1 MRDKAYVEM
10 MSSSDALIWNIERD
24 PLLRS
29 TVSSVW
35 ILDAPPTHA
44 RMRQTVER
52 MVAELPRLRQRVEP
66 GRPRPRWVAA
76 ERFDIADHYCY
87 FDLGGAADRGDVLA
101 IAEEWVGQE
110 FDRDRP
116 LWQLGIFAGLT
127 GGRGA
132 LVLKVHHSIAD
143 GIQLMNMLTALADL
157 EPNPAPR
164 PVPGDVVAFERRA
177 RGVSLR
183 AVQAIGRRGVRR
195 AAAIARTP
203 VQSARSAVS
212 IAKLV
217 LPTMTPLSSLMATR
231 SNELR
236 LDVRTIG
243 LARLRAAGREV
254 GGSLNDA
261 FVALVLDAVH
271 RYHVAH
277 GAACDEIRVHMPI
290 NVRQLTNE
298 RRGGNQFV
306 PARTV
311 MRLGGSSVQQR
322 LRRVSVHLAELRS
335 EPALPH
341 LNTISAA
348 IQRLGVAISR
358 RIIGGM
364 LKGVDVLAS
373 NVPGPPC
380 PVYLAGVQVDEFYAF
395 GPPCGAALNVT
406 LFTYDGVVHLGVTTD
421 ASGVSAREHFLVCL
435 DEAIA
440 EMTGTPTREP
450 ALVATA

>member
-1 MRDKAYVEM
+1 MRDRTYVEM
-10 MSSSDALIWNIERD
+10 MSSSDALIWDIERD

-29 TVSSVW
+29 TVSTVW
-35 ILDAPPTHA
+35 LLDAPPTHA
-44 RMRQTVER
+44 RMRRTVER

-66 GRPRPRWVAA
+66 GRPRPRWTSAD
-76 ERFDIADHYCY
+76 RFDVADHYCY
-87 FDLGGAADRGDVLA
+87 YDLGGDADLPDLLA
-101 IAEEWVGQE
+101 IAEEWIATE
-110 FDRDRP
+110 FDRRRP
-116 LWQLGIFAGLT
+116 LWQLGVFSGVR

-143 GIQLMNMLTALADL
+143 GIKLMHMLSALADL
-157 EPNPAPR
+157 EPDPAPR
-164 PVPGDVVAFERRA
+164 PAPAEVVAIERRA
-177 RGVSLR
+177 RGPSLR
-183 AVQAIGRRGVRR
+183 AVREIAHRSTRRTLS
-195 AAAIARTP
+195 IARQP
-203 VQSARSAVS
+203 VHSVRSAVS

-217 LPTMTPLSSLMATR
+217 MPTMTPLSSLMATR

-236 LDVRTIG
+236 LDVRAVE
-243 LARLRAAGREV
+243 LEALRVAGKSV

-261 FVALVLDAVH
+261 FVSLVLDAVH
-271 RYHVAH
+271 RYHVTQ
-277 GAACDEIRVHMPI
+277 GAACDMVRVHMPI
-290 NVRQLTNE
+290 NVRQLTHE

-311 MRLGGSSVQQR
+311 MALGGGDVRQR
-322 LRRVSVHLAELRS
+322 LRRVSAHLAELRA

-348 IQRLGVAISR
+348 IRRLGVAISR

-380 PVYLAGVQVDEFYAF
+380 PVFLAGQRVEEFYAF

-406 LFTYDGVVHLGVTTD
+406 LFSYDGVVHLGVTTD
-421 ASGVSAREHFLVCL
+421 ASGVTAREHFLMCL

-440 EMTGTPTREP
+440 EMIGTPLTHRT
-450 ALVATA
+450 LVATA